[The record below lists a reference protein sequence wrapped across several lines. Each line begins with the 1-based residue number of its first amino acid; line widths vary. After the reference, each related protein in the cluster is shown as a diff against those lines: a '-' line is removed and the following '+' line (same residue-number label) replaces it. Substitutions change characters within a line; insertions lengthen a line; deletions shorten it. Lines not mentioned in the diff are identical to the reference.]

1 VWADDRTSFP
11 GARVITRRVV
21 VTGGSRGIGRAIVE
35 QFAAGSGTEVVAVG
49 RDVRALAEVE
59 ATAAHVRG
67 LRCDVS
73 DEAAVVALFD
83 ELGPV
88 DVLVNSAGISDSA
101 PLHRTSRASWDAQM
115 AVNAT
120 AVFLCTRAVISG
132 MRERGDGRIVTVAST
147 GGRVGVAYAAAYA
160 ASKHAAIGLM
170 RSTAAELAGTRVTA
184 NAVCPAFVDTEMT
197 TRSADRIA
205 QTTGRSV
212 QESLDT
218 LANLAPLGRLV
229 KPAEVAEAV
238 VWLASPAA
246 AAINGQTL
254 VLDGGGIQT

>member
-1 VWADDRTSFP
+1 M
-11 GARVITRRVV
+11 TRRVV

-35 QFAAGSGTEVVAVG
+35 HFAAAAGHEVVAVG
-49 RDVRALAEVE
+49 RDVQALADVQ
-59 ATAAHVRG
+59 AGAAHVRG
-67 LRCDVS
+67 VCCDVC

-83 ELGPV
+83 ELGAI

-120 AVFLCTRAVISG
+120 AVFLCTRAVIDG
-132 MRERGDGRIVTVAST
+132 MRARGDGRIVTVAST

-170 RSTAAELAGTRVTA
+170 RSAAAELAGTRVTA
-184 NAVCPAFVDTEMT
+184 NAVCPAFADTEMT
-197 TRSADRIA
+197 NISADRIA
-205 QTTGRSV
+205 RNTGRSL
-212 QESLDT
+212 QESIEV
-218 LANLAPLGRLV
+218 LAKLAPLGRLV
-229 KPAEVAEAV
+229 KPEEVAEAV